1 MPEPFSITTGV
12 ISILSVCVKV
22 GYELSVF
29 HSNTR
34 IVDEAVGGLGKDVE
48 SLKQTLEA
56 VRETLEQTNDNSHVQ
71 QTGHLGSHWRNIQQ
85 ALESGEKTLLKLE
98 TVLQQINKEVSFLNA
113 SRKQLRLQAASDRIA
128 IFRSQIQCSRDVLNT
143 SLQSFI

>member
-1 MPEPFSITTGV
+1 MPEPLSITTGV
-12 ISILSVCVKV
+12 LSILNVCVKV
-22 GYELSVF
+22 GYELRVF
-29 HSNTR
+29 HNNTK
-34 IVDEAVGGLGKDVE
+34 IVDEAVGELGKDVE

-56 VRETLEQTNDNSHVQ
+56 VRETLEQTDGDSHTQ

-85 ALESGEKTLLKLE
+85 ALESGEMTLLKLE
-98 TVLQQINKEVSFLNA
+98 TVLQQVNKEVSFLNA
-113 SRKQLRLQAASDRIA
+113 PRKQLRLQAASDRIA

>member
-1 MPEPFSITTGV
+1 MPEPISITTGV
-12 ISILSVCVKV
+12 LSILSVCVKV
-22 GYELSVF
+22 GYELMVF
-29 HSNTR
+29 HNNTK

-48 SLKQTLEA
+48 SFKQTLEA
-56 VRETLEQTNDNSHVQ
+56 VRETLEQTDGDSYAQ

-85 ALESGEKTLLKLE
+85 ALESGEMTLLKLE
-98 TVLQQINKEVSFLNA
+98 TVLQKVNKEVSFLNA
-113 SRKQLRLQAASDRIA
+113 SRKQLRLQAVSDRIA